1 MIGFQKASLKNFL
14 IFLFFLF
21 LVIFFEIFKI
31 SWIFDF
37 HFNLFLIFL
46 VFSLNYLGLF
56 EALILGGAGFFI
68 FDYLF
73 SYHYLFFLSGIL
85 MILFFYF
92 LSSKFFEK
100 NNLFGILIFL
110 FLGEIFLNLFFG
122 PKNLISLSFFKEL
135 LPTLALG
142 LAFWASLKLL
152 E

>member
-1 MIGFQKASLKNFL
+1 MISFQKVSLKKFL
-14 IFLFFLF
+14 IFLIFLF

-46 VFSLNYLGLF
+46 IFSLNYLGLF

-73 SYHYLFFLSGIL
+73 SYHYFFFFLGIL
-85 MILFFYF
+85 MISFFYF

-100 NNLFGILIFL
+100 NSLFGILIFL

-122 PKNLISLSFFKEL
+122 PKNLISFSFLKEL
-135 LPTLALG
+135 LPTLILG
-142 LAFWASLKLL
+142 VSFWVSLKLL